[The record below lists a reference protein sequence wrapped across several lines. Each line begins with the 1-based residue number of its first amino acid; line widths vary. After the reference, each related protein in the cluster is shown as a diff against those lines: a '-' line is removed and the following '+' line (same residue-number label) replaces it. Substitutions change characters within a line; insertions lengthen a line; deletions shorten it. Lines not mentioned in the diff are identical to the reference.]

1 MENNLFVQ
9 SLRYIFRDVA
19 GDILL
24 YPVWWYTVGLKLAF
38 SRFSES
44 TTSRSRALAL
54 GIQFANLF
62 RPMYADYSIQGRLIS
77 FVMRVL
83 VLVFRLVEMSVFVVG
98 YLFILLLWV
107 TAPVVVVA
115 NLLHQLFLIDLRV
128 VFSFFQ

>member
-1 MENNLFVQ
+1 MESNLFVQ

-24 YPVWWYTVGLKLAF
+24 YPVWWYTTGLKLAVN
-38 SRFSES
+38 RFLES

-77 FVMRVL
+77 FVMRIL
-83 VLVFRLVEMSVFVVG
+83 VLVFRLVEMSVFAVG
-98 YLFILLLWV
+98 YLLVLFLWV
-107 TAPVVVVA
+107 LAPIVVVA
-115 NLLHQLFLIDLRV
+115 GLLHQLFLIDLRV
-128 VFSFFQ
+128 LLPFLQ